1 MKNPSDEP
9 TLLFWGACIRAPP
22 PVFTNTHGQ
31 SLKMLWT
38 GIKWWMLPI
47 ADDEDTD
54 DLYDS
59 TVLLGYPRQK
69 TGPRK

>member
-1 MKNPSDEP
+1 
-9 TLLFWGACIRAPP
+9 
-22 PVFTNTHGQ
+22 
-31 SLKMLWT
+31 
-38 GIKWWMLPI
+38 MLPI

-59 TVLLGYPRQK
+59 TVLLGYPLQK